1 MDVGRSRKR
10 IFEYCIFPIFKS
22 FLRDRKLHEATL
34 SFLLILLVRVH
45 QRLPAVRLR
54 ASVGKFV
61 PFGEEAHGTRQVE
74 NVWHDVAERA

>member
-1 MDVGRSRKR
+1 MDVGRSRKC
-10 IFEYCIFPIFKS
+10 IVEYCVFPIFKS
-22 FLRDRKLHEATL
+22 FLGEQKLHKATL
-34 SFLLILLVRVH
+34 PFLLLLLVRIH

-54 ASVGKFV
+54 ASMGRFV